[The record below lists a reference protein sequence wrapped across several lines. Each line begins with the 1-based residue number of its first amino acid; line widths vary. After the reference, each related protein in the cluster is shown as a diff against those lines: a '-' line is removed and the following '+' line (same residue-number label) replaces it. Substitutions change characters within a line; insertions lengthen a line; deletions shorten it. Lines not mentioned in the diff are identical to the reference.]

1 MLSKVNNDNR
11 QAFTLIEMTTVIII
25 IGILAAFAIPQYQ
38 ASLQRAYEKSAVMNL
53 RSIVAAE
60 HIYKVENGSHW
71 VAIATVND
79 INNTLRLKIIPDHV
93 TYSCDISG
101 APNDFRCIAQS
112 TGSVAWQAAV
122 SSAVNDGAPWCL
134 SEEASGTFC
143 PLCRTTGCPY

>member
-1 MLSKVNNDNR
+1 MLSKVNNDNQ

-38 ASLQRAYEKSAVMNL
+38 ASLDRAYEKSAVMNL
-53 RSIVAAE
+53 RSVVAAE

-79 INNTLRLKIIPDHV
+79 INPTLRLNIIPDHV

-101 APNDFRCIAQS
+101 APNDFRCMAQS
-112 TGSVAWQAAV
+112 TGTVQWQAAV

-134 SEEASGTFC
+134 SEVSGTLC